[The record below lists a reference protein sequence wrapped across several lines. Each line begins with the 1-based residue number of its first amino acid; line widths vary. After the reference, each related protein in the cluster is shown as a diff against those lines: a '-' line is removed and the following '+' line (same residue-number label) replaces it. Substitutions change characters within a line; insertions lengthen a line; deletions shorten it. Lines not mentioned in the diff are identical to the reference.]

1 MPEVRHGSNR
11 PLCLLLN
18 LSGSVEALGA
28 TMRYSWFGGS
38 TKKSQPGNPL
48 DGTMPSMRLALWIC
62 RKLTPRPTNGIKRPF
77 WAILTHHGLNPNGPF
92 INSLHGFHCHRQYCV
107 KTGPDLS
114 PASLS
119 NPYQP
124 IRGFGEGDGTSPWSW
139 NVLYSVIIKFAQQA
153 RRDNAARRQL
163 PCGIPWRYQVPINL
177 QSTWARKNDGRTA
190 QTCMVENI
198 VFADDTTLHGVR
210 HSMKLIKPDLAA
222 WMFSRTL

>member
-1 MPEVRHGSNR
+1 M
-11 PLCLLLN
+11 
-18 LSGSVEALGA
+18 
-28 TMRYSWFGGS
+28 
-38 TKKSQPGNPL
+38 
-48 DGTMPSMRLALWIC
+48 
-62 RKLTPRPTNGIKRPF
+62 
-77 WAILTHHGLNPNGPF
+77 
-92 INSLHGFHCHRQYCV
+92 NSLHGFHCHRQYCV

-139 NVLYSVIIKFAQQA
+139 NVLYSVIIKFAQPA

-198 VFADDTTLHGVR
+198 VFADDTTLHGARQELHEADQAGPCGMDVFSHAVKKWGSAALLDTRVR
-210 HSMKLIKPDLAA
+210 GSDTSMVVMVTLALLVVALGLLPLLIRIFKEA
-222 WMFSRTL
+222 